1 MKILNAE
8 QIRQA
13 DAFTIENEPIAS
25 DALMERAAN
34 QLYEWIRKR
43 LQPQTPVVIF
53 AGVGNN
59 GGDGLVLARL
69 LAQDNY
75 HVITYLIKV
84 AEKLTNDC
92 QLNAD
97 RLIMLDESLLI
108 EISDISEL
116 PAIKQDAIVVDA
128 LFGSGLNRPVTGLAE
143 ACIRSM
149 NESENV
155 VVAIDIPS
163 GLYADQPI
171 NHKTDTVVKA
181 DYTLSFQ
188 FPKLCFFWPEND
200 KFVGRWEIL
209 PIGLHPV
216 FIHEVKANHHYLE
229 AALLKPWWKSRA
241 RFAHKGNFGHV
252 LLVAGS
258 ENKSGAAILAARA
271 CMRSGAGLLHV
282 HLPIK
287 ACNPMQSAFPEAM
300 ISLDSHEFYFS
311 ELPDLAPFN
320 AVAVGPGIGTA
331 PETATALKL
340 LIQNSKQSLVLDAD
354 ALNILAENKTWLAFL
369 PKHSILTPH
378 PKEFERLAGKWQN
391 GFERLSLQKELSVR
405 FGLIIV
411 LKGAY
416 TCVSMPDGKC
426 YFNPTG
432 NPGMATAG
440 SGDVLTGIIAG
451 LVAQGYSP
459 AKASLLGVYLHGM
472 AGDLAAE
479 QLGMESML
487 ASDIISHLPKAI
499 AKIRE

>member
-1 MKILNAE
+1 MKILDID

-43 LQPQTPVVIF
+43 LQPHSSVVIF
-53 AGVGNN
+53 SGVGNN

-75 HVITYLIKV
+75 EVTCYLIKFSDQLS
-84 AEKLTNDC
+84 KDC

-97 RLIMLDESLLI
+97 RLRVLDESLLI
-108 EISDISEL
+108 EISDVSEL
-116 PAIKQDAIVVDA
+116 PDIKQDAIIVDA
-128 LFGSGLNRPVTGLAE
+128 LFGSGLNKPVAGLAE
-143 ACIRSM
+143 ACIRNI
-149 NESENV
+149 NELENV
-155 VVAIDIPS
+155 VVAVDIPS
-163 GLYADQPI
+163 GLYADQPV
-171 NHKTDTVVKA
+171 NNKTDAIVKA

-188 FPKLCFFWPEND
+188 FPKLSFFWPEND
-200 KFVGRWEIL
+200 IYVGRWEVL

-216 FIHEVKANHHYLE
+216 FINEVKTHHHLLE
-229 AALLKPWWKSRA
+229 AALLKPWWKPRA
-241 RFAHKGNFGHV
+241 RFAHKGKFGHV

-258 ENKSGAAILAARA
+258 ADKTGAAILAAKA

-282 HLPIK
+282 HLPLK
-287 ACNPMQSAFPEAM
+287 ACTPVQSAFPEAM
-300 ISLDSHEFYFS
+300 LSVDSNETFFS
-311 ELPDLAPFN
+311 EVPDLSPFN
-320 AVAVGPGIGTA
+320 VVAAGPGIGTA
-331 PETATALKL
+331 SETAKALKL
-340 LIQNSKQSLVLDAD
+340 LIQNSNQPLVLDAD
-354 ALNILAENKTWLAFL
+354 ALNILAENKTWLSFL
-369 PKHSILTPH
+369 PGNTILTPH
-378 PKEFERLAGKWQN
+378 PKEFERLAGKWQHS
-391 GFERLSLQKELSVR
+391 FERLELQRELSVR
-405 FGLIIV
+405 CGLIII
-411 LKGAY
+411 LKGAF

-451 LVAQGYSP
+451 LIAQGYSP
-459 AKASLLGVYLHGM
+459 AKASLLGVYIHGL
-472 AGDLAAE
+472 AGDMAAE

-499 AKIRE
+499 ARVRE